1 VAKWPDDVL
10 NGGSLQQK
18 YLDFRRDQITLVVR
32 EASRKSREI
41 APAVKISAAVF
52 PDWDSA
58 RDSVGQDWPLWIQ
71 QGYLDFV
78 CPMDYL
84 TDADVLAG
92 IITKQVKWVDGRVP
106 LETGLGAWQMSGAW
120 QVADMVETARANGAD
135 GLVFFDYR
143 GLVASDFLPPLTE
156 GPFRDEAR
164 TPWAE

>member
-1 VAKWPDDVL
+1 M
-10 NGGSLQQK
+10 
-18 YLDFRRDQITLVVR
+18 R

-41 APAVKISAAVF
+41 DPEVKISAAVF
-52 PDWDSA
+52 SDWDSA
-58 RDSVGQDWPLWIQ
+58 RDSVGQEWPLWIQ

-92 IITKQVKWVDGRVP
+92 IVTKQVKWVGGRIP

-120 QVADMVETARANGAD
+120 QVADMVETARENGAD

-143 GLVASDFLPPLTE
+143 GSVASDFLPALTE

-164 TPWAE
+164 TPWAK